1 MMNLQGAR
9 VLLGER
15 GQEDIGKVDEE
26 GTDGLFRGVEKPGKI
41 KVIIIMT

>member
-1 MMNLQGAR
+1 MRRGDRGLIQVGRIIILMNLQGAR

-26 GTDGLFRGVEKPGKI
+26 GTDGLF
-41 KVIIIMT
+41 